1 MPGKS
6 RAKTRIG
13 SPPESIFNTE
23 EAMLRPALSYPRYN
37 KLHEP
42 FKQCNWAR
50 RKREFVKGFQSFAG
64 SFSGRCLC

>member
-1 MPGKS
+1 M
-6 RAKTRIG
+6 
-13 SPPESIFNTE
+13 
-23 EAMLRPALSYPRYN
+23 PALSYPRYN